1 MFIPNNWLNI
11 SAYAIVYI
19 FICMY
24 ALASCRLVMY
34 NLVQRT
40 LMRLCNL
47 YADGLRSRQILFGL
61 FTPRA
66 DRYEGKFI

>member
-1 MFIPNNWLNI
+1 MN
-11 SAYAIVYI
+11 V
-19 FICMY
+19 
-24 ALASCRLVMY
+24 LASYRLVMN

-66 DRYEGKFI
+66 DRYEGKFM

>member
-11 SAYAIVYI
+11 SAYATLVSY
-19 FICMY
+19 
-24 ALASCRLVMY
+24 RLVMY

-66 DRYEGKFI
+66 DRYEGKFM

>member
-11 SAYAIVYI
+11 SAYAT
-19 FICMY
+19 
-24 ALASCRLVMY
+24 LASYRLVMS

-66 DRYEGKFI
+66 DRYEGKFM